1 MNIKFK
7 SNFTILVAGGTGGHI
22 YPAIAILDEIKKT
35 NKVIF
40 ITDKRGYDFLK
51 DKKGLLN
58 RSNFEIL
65 TLDVI
70 SPFKKGFLN
79 KFKFLYFFIR
89 SFIKLIFFYYN
100 YKPNSQVGF
109 GGYTTIL
116 PCLIGKLVFKIE
128 YFIHE
133 QNAIMGRANKILEP
147 YAYKVFIPFDKIIP
161 VKYINKRIFSGT
173 PIREEIKSI
182 KIKKRNLNKLNILVF
197 GGSLGSEFFSVAL
210 VNSFINL
217 EPKVKNKL
225 LIFHQV
231 INSKIKKVKQLY
243 KINNVISEVKSFFP
257 NIEKYYK
264 NTDLIICRAGG
275 STIAELLHL
284 KIPCIIIPLKNSMD
298 NHQEVNSE
306 IIINNKLGWVINEND
321 FKSDTFIKIIE
332 DIITKNLYL
341 EKIKLNLEQY
351 KNKNDIKKNH
361 KSSNEIIKNVLFKK
375 IIKIDKNDN

>member
-1 MNIKFK
+1 MSIKLK
-7 SNFTILVAGGTGGHI
+7 SNITTLIAGGTGGHI
-22 YPAIAILDEIKKT
+22 YPAIGILNEIRKISKI
-35 NKVIF
+35 IF
-40 ITDKRGYDFLK
+40 ITDKRGYSYLRNNK
-51 DKKGLLN
+51 AILN
-58 RSNFEIL
+58 QNNSEIL
-65 TLDVI
+65 VLDVI
-70 SPFKKGFLN
+70 SPFKKGFTH
-79 KFKFLYFFIR
+79 KFKFLYFFIH
-89 SFIKLIFFYYN
+89 SFIKLLFFYYK
-100 YKPNSQVGF
+100 YKPKTQIGF

-116 PCLIGKLVFKIE
+116 PCLIGKLLFKIE

-133 QNAIMGRANKILEP
+133 QNAIMGRTNKVLEP
-147 YAYKVFIPFDKIIP
+147 FASKVFIPFDKIIP
-161 VKYINKRIFSGT
+161 LTHINKRIFSGT
-173 PIREEIKSI
+173 PIRKEIKSI
-182 KIKKRNLNKLNILVF
+182 KTKKRTNSRLNILVF
-197 GGSLGSEFFSVAL
+197 GGSLGSEFFSVSL

-217 EPKVKNKL
+217 DPMVKKKL
-225 LIFHQV
+225 YIFHQV
-231 INSKIKKVKQLY
+231 INSKIKKVKRLY